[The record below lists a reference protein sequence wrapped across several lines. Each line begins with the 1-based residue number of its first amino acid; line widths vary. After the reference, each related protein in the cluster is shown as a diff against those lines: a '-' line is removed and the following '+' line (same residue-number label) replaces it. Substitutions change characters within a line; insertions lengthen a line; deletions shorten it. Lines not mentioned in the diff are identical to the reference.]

1 MTTATVDVY
10 AALGAARPAGTKGVL
25 TCWHAA
31 TPAAVSAR
39 RRKPAVLIL
48 PGGGYAYCSQRE
60 AEPVALRFAAAGYA
74 AFVLEYSCAP
84 FAFPTALREAALAM
98 RYIRAH
104 ADEFEADPQR
114 VAALGF
120 SAGGHLCG
128 TLGTMYDAPE
138 LAGFGPAAAIRPD
151 ALVLCYPVAVSHG
164 RTHAETFANISGG
177 DTALAARLSLDAL
190 ARPDMPPVFLW
201 HTRDDGAVPCRNA
214 LELARA
220 LEQNGVDFALHV
232 YRHGPHGLST
242 ADAMVYPAHA
252 VPEMSPD
259 VPGWLAAV
267 QQFLAEH
274 GFAVTDK
281 EGEV

>member
-1 MTTATVDVY
+1 MQTVDVY
-10 AALGAARPAGTKGVL
+10 AAAGLAKPAGADGTL
-25 TCWHAA
+25 TCWCTD
-31 TPAAVSAR
+31 TPPKVSSGR
-39 RRKPAVLIL
+39 CRPALLIL
-48 PGGGYAYCSQRE
+48 PGGGYAYCSPRE

-74 AFVLEYSCAP
+74 VFALNYSCAP
-84 FAFPTALREAALAM
+84 LRWPTALREAALAM
-98 RYIRAH
+98 RYIRQNA
-104 ADEFEADPQR
+104 ATLEANPR
-114 VAALGF
+114 MVAALGF

-128 TLGTMYDAPE
+128 TLGTLYDAPE
-138 LAGFGPAAAIRPD
+138 LADIGPAALLRPD

-164 RTHAETFANISGG
+164 RTHAESFQNLCG
-177 DTALAARLSLDAL
+177 DDAALAARLSLDAL
-190 ARPDMPPVFLW
+190 VRHDMPPVFLW
-201 HTRDDGAVPCRNA
+201 HTRDDGAVPCRNS

-259 VPGWLAAV
+259 VPGWLAEA

-274 GFAVTDK
+274 GFAVTDR
-281 EGEV
+281 EDET